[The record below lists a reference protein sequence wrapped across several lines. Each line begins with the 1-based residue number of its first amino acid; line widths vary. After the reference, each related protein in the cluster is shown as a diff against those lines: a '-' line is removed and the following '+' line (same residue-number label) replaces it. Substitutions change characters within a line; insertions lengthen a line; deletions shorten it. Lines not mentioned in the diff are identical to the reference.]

1 MSNDTQVDIVQKR
14 LAVLRAEMDAVQKKL
29 DGAETGLRGW
39 WRGTSLSPH
48 QFNALTEEKRT
59 LFKAINAHT
68 AEVAELLAPT
78 KLQIANEF
86 RKELT
91 KLLEALSARLATLSF
106 GGVAF
111 WSTWRYWSILRRRFA
126 PLTKE
131 QWYWRKNWLRVESP
145 YPPAV
150 KGIASVSAAY
160 LVYYYSRHPRELEQW
175 GPQLRPTQTD
185 RVVVQ

>member
-1 MSNDTQVDIVQKR
+1 MSKAPQLAQAEFLTR
-14 LAVLRAEMDAVQKKL
+14 ELAVLTSEKAVVQRQLDAV
-29 DGAETGLRGW
+29 ETGLRGW
-39 WRGTSLSPH
+39 WRGTSLSPD
-48 QFNALTEEKRT
+48 QFQ
-59 LFKAINAHT
+59 AHT
-68 AEVAELLAPT
+68 KQKQLLFEAIEATTAELKLLAAPTVFDKLKMANEVAD
-78 KLQIANEF
+78 Q
-86 RKELT
+86 LT
-91 KLLEALSARLATLSF
+91 KRLAAILF